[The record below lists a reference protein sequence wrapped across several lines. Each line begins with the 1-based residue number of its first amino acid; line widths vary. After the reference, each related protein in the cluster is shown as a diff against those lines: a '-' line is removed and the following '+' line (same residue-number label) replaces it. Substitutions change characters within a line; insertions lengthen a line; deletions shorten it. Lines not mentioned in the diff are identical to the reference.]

1 MRSTLFC
8 CELPRHDTGTYYAH
22 FYRTLFS
29 LRCYNKQV
37 RALIAEVNS
46 DPEGEYWAWWD
57 SNTHTFRH
65 VYLTEGL
72 VEMCFAYGT
81 KPEENRDRGRKLRV
95 KVTILREAGPKDTDL
110 RLFNGPAFQRPT
122 SLVPDN
128 VPQNEASARE

>member
-1 MRSTLFC
+1 M
-8 CELPRHDTGTYYAH
+8 
-22 FYRTLFS
+22 
-29 LRCYNKQV
+29 
-37 RALIAEVNS
+37 
-46 DPEGEYWAWWD
+46 WD

-110 RLFNGPAFQRPT
+110 RLFNGPAFQGPP

-128 VPQNEASARE
+128 VRQMR